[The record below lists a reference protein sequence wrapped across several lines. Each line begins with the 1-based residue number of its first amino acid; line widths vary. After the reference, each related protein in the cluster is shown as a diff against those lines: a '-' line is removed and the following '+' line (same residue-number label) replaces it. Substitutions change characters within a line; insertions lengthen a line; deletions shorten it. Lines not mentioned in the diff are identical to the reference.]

1 MPVLEIHLVEG
12 DHVPDKLE
20 RLLRRASERLAAVL
34 ELPVGSVRAFLTM
47 HPGSLWATGGV
58 PASVDGDPAPFFV
71 AAVLEGRPVEQRHR
85 LLAEIT
91 DVICDVLGATR
102 SRVQGRVA
110 QVPRDDWGIGGVP
123 VPARRRPEIVAR
135 SPLV

>member
-12 DHVPDKLE
+12 DHVPEKLE
-20 RLLRRASERLAAVL
+20 RLLRRASDRCAAVL
-34 ELPVGSVRAFLTM
+34 ELPVTTVRAFLTM
-47 HPGSLWATGGV
+47 HPGELWATGGV
-58 PASVDGDPAPFFV
+58 PASVDGDPAPWFV
-71 AAVLEGRPVEQRHR
+71 VAVLEGRPVEQRHR

-91 DVICDVLGATR
+91 DVVCDVLGATR

-110 QVPRDDWGIGGVP
+110 QVPRDDWAVGGVP
-123 VPARRRPEIVAR
+123 VPAGRRPEVVAR